1 MRSGRIAGVALIA
14 IALLAWG
21 WTRYARPQETVSEP
35 ASVMSVQLVQ
45 PQQLRWPLQV
55 AAIGAVAAWQEA
67 SIGAEANGLLLT
79 EVRVNV
85 GDEVQP
91 GEELAR
97 FSAELMQ
104 AELAEA
110 SAAVAVARAEA
121 NEAAANHQRAQALD
135 GAGVMSRQQ
144 VSQYQ
149 AVALTSQ
156 ARLQAAQAAEQKARL
171 RVQQTQV
178 RAPGA
183 GVISARSATVGAVVP
198 AGQELFRLIR
208 EGRLE
213 WRAVVSSTDLQQLQV
228 GQFAHIRLPGG
239 GTLEGTVRSIAPMID
254 ESSRSGQVYVDL
266 PASAAVRAGDF
277 IQGHIVVGERSALTL
292 PQTAVLMRDG
302 FHFVMQIGQGGFVTT
317 RKVAVGR
324 QHEGRMEI
332 VEGLDPNDQVIA
344 SGLAFLN
351 DIDRVRVADARVQG
365 GAAP

>member
-1 MRSGRIAGVALIA
+1 MRSGRIAAVALVA

-21 WTRYARPQETVSEP
+21 WTRYTRPPETAADP
-35 ASVMSVQLVQ
+35 APVMSVDLVQ
-45 PQQLRWPLQV
+45 PQSQRWPLQV
-55 AAIGAVAAWQEA
+55 SATGAVAAWQEA
-67 SIGAEANGLLLT
+67 SIGSEANGLLLT

-85 GDEVQP
+85 GDTVRP
-91 GEELAR
+91 GELLAR
-97 FSAELMQ
+97 FSPELMQ

-110 SAAVAVARAEA
+110 SAAVALARAEA
-121 NEAAANHQRAQALD
+121 REAAANHQRAQALD

-149 AVALTSQ
+149 AAALTSQ

-208 EGRLE
+208 DGRLE
-213 WRAVVSSTDLQQLQV
+213 WRAVVSSADLQQLQV
-228 GQFAHIRLPGG
+228 GQSAHIRLADG
-239 GTLEGTVRSIAPMID
+239 GTLQGTVRSIGPMID
-254 ESSRSGQVYVDL
+254 GSSRSGQVYVDL

-277 IQGHIVVGERSALTL
+277 VQGHILVGERSALTL
-292 PQTAVLMRDG
+292 PQTAILMRDG

-324 QHEGRMEI
+324 QREGRTEI
-332 VEGLDPNDQVIA
+332 VEGLDAADAVIA
-344 SGLAFLN
+344 SGLGFLN
-351 DIDRVRVADARVQG
+351 DADRVRVADASGLV